1 MITSCLKKQNRGGWI
16 WVYFKFLRKKIAPS
30 SNSSPFPADI
40 PARRLSKHP
49 FVFADKLRRT
59 FIADGIGGV
68 GDIILIGQHKALRF
82 IQAQRLLKLKRAEC
96 GHLFEVAE
104 EAGRTHADFPG
115 QFFHLERSLV
125 IFPQLGNRLCHLIAG
140 RTEGTDGS

>member
-1 MITSCLKKQNRGGWI
+1 M
-16 WVYFKFLRKKIAPS
+16 YFKFLRKKIAPS

-82 IQAQRLLKLKRAEC
+82 IQAQRFLKLERAERC
-96 GHLFEVAE
+96 HLFEVTE
-104 EAGRTHADFPG
+104 EAGRAHADPFAPVLPPGAEPCNFPAA
-115 QFFHLERSLV
+115 R
-125 IFPQLGNRLCHLIAG
+125 
-140 RTEGTDGS
+140 